1 MLRTSPVLQTLES
14 ELILVGKVT
23 AIEPVVLKLAPFPG
37 GKKVNYMVAVVKVEK
52 TLLGVKGLTH
62 IRVGFIPSATTDEN
76 DEEELCQGFQCDER
90 SNLASQNLREGQEAC
105 FFLKK
110 HPQADFY
117 TFPQGGGPLHK
128 RPRYFDEDLQQVEKA
143 LKVLQEPVAA
153 LRAKDSIDRQFAACL
168 LIHRYRV
175 QPQAPSGSTMK
186 TEPIAAEES
195 KLILTA
201 LSEMLWGDVCLD
213 RQNTLSIQTTFPALG
228 VTDKEGWRPPVIQN
242 GDNYNFVMGDAVKK
256 WLTENKS
263 KYRIQRYVNANKPTI
278 R

>member
-128 RPRYFDEDLQQVEKA
+128 RPR
-143 LKVLQEPVAA
+143 
-153 LRAKDSIDRQFAACL
+153 
-168 LIHRYRV
+168 
-175 QPQAPSGSTMK
+175 
-186 TEPIAAEES
+186 
-195 KLILTA
+195 
-201 LSEMLWGDVCLD
+201 
-213 RQNTLSIQTTFPALG
+213 
-228 VTDKEGWRPPVIQN
+228 
-242 GDNYNFVMGDAVKK
+242 
-256 WLTENKS
+256 
-263 KYRIQRYVNANKPTI
+263 
-278 R
+278 